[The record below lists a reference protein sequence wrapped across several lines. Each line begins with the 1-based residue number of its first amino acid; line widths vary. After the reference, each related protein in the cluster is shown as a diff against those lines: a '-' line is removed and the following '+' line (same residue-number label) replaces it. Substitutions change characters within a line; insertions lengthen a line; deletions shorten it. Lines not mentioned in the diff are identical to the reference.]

1 MDYGTPSFLF
11 LHILFIG
18 FFSSD
23 DAELS
28 EHSCSTDY
36 SQIFADLALQPLAN
50 AVAFLLQEYCHDHLV
65 EFPFKIR

>member
-1 MDYGTPSFLF
+1 MDYDTPSFSF

-23 DAELS
+23 NAELS

-36 SQIFADLALQPLAN
+36 SRIFKDLALRPLAN
-50 AVAFLLQEYCHDHLV
+50 AVAFQL
-65 EFPFKIR
+65 

>member
-1 MDYGTPSFLF
+1 MDYDTSSFLF

-36 SQIFADLALQPLAN
+36 SQIFADLALRPLPN
-50 AVAFLLQEYCHDHLV
+50 ILSDQRL
-65 EFPFKIR
+65 